1 MSYEADLYALL
12 KGLVGN
18 RMIPDVAPIGT
29 AHPYITWQAVGGQ
42 SLRFLD
48 NTAGDKRN
56 TRLQINTWAKTRPEA
71 TAIARQ
77 IEDALCATSL
87 FTATPL
93 GEAVSDYDSET
104 KTYGAMQDFSV
115 YSTR

>member
-1 MSYEADLYALL
+1 MSYEADLYAVL
-12 KGLVGN
+12 KGLVSN
-18 RMIPDVAPIGT
+18 RVYPDIAPL
-29 AHPYITWQAVGGQ
+29 AVVHPYITWQGVGGQ
-42 SLRFLD
+42 SLRFID
-48 NTAGDKRN
+48 NTAADKRN
-56 TRLQINTWAKTRPEA
+56 SRIQFDTWATTRTQA
-71 TAIARQ
+71 NLIARQ